1 MIIAPSIAP
10 QTAPPILFTWLNN
23 GILSII
29 FDTTFINASIIL
41 TIINIAINTITV
53 ITPPASSLPIA
64 SKASSF

>member
-41 TIINIAINTITV
+41 TIINIAII
-53 ITPPASSLPIA
+53 LLL
-64 SKASSF
+64 